1 MMYSNINENSVDRV
15 NSIIIDGKEAR
26 CNIKSVEYITC
37 ENTNEVATI
46 MIIDGEDFIVSAE
59 SLPVSDGLIVRSVS
73 IFTDKY
79 DYEGNPY
86 WIAFKVTGNQSDWK
100 AVQKTMCK
108 SISTAPDRFTED
120 LSKIL
125 VSVK

>member
-1 MMYSNINENSVDRV
+1 MLYSNINESGV
-15 NSIIIDGKEAR
+15 NRSNTVIVDGKEAR
-26 CNIKSVEYITC
+26 CNIKTVDYLTC
-37 ENTNEVATI
+37 ENTTETATI
-46 MIIDGEDFIVSAE
+46 IIIDGEDFIVSAE

-86 WIAFKVTGNQSDWK
+86 WIAFKVTGNVSDWK

-108 SISTAPDRFTED
+108 SIGTAPDSFTED